1 MKTNR
6 TNIASR
12 LLALLLVALIALSLA
27 ACGAKGGDKT
37 D

>member
-12 LLALLLVALIALSLA
+12 LLALLLVALIALSLVEYVE
-27 ACGAKGGDKT
+27 
-37 D
+37 